1 MSRNVSFAP
10 GEFYHLYNRGTEKRN
25 IFSGRSDYERFLSL
39 LYLSNSTERVHIS
52 NQQTSQRGS
61 TSLELLARSRP
72 GKPLVAIGAYC
83 LMPNHFHLLVHEIE
97 KGGISR
103 FMQKLTTGYTMYFNV
118 RYERSGALLQGRF
131 KATHA
136 SEDRQLKYLIA
147 YIHLN
152 PIKLIEP
159 KWRENGIKNQLRARK
174 YLEEYQYSSYLD
186 YLGEKRLQS
195 DIINKNALPKYFDT
209 PKNFKE
215 NITSWLKYQ
224 DA

>member
-1 MSRNVSFAP
+1 
-10 GEFYHLYNRGTEKRN
+10 
-25 IFSGRSDYERFLSL
+25 
-39 LYLSNSTERVHIS
+39 
-52 NQQTSQRGS
+52 
-61 TSLELLARSRP
+61 
-72 GKPLVAIGAYC
+72 
-83 LMPNHFHLLVHEIE
+83 MPNHFHLLVHEIE

-131 KATHA
+131 KAIHA
-136 SEDRQLKYLIA
+136 SEDRHLKYLIA